1 LVQGVQEVQPKQ
13 RTIRTVAQVAQVGHL
28 LLGLGLLTLA
38 VGGAVDLLERLRQV
52 MVAQAGRELMPV
64 V

>member
-1 LVQGVQEVQPKQ
+1 VQEVQPKQ